1 MSYPALIFRSCVLVC
16 KFLHFQFLFPSV
28 CDYLF
33 DSCPELPSKFPPL
46 VVFGVNDVYDYESDK
61 RNPRKVIDGL
71 EGGLLDPIF
80 HSDVLKA
87 AYCSTVFIITS
98 ALITG
103 GRENVIATILLVVLG
118 WQYSSPPLRLKEIP
132 ILDSLSNGGI
142 VFLAWFCGFSFS
154 GLSIFEIPSKGIMLS
169 LCTTGIHALGAVMD
183 TEADMASGQR
193 TIATAFGKRPAAIFA
208 ALC

>member
-1 MSYPALIFRSCVLVC
+1 MFRSCVLVC

-87 AYCSTVFIITS
+87 AYCSTAFIITS

-103 GRENVIATILLVVLG
+103 GRENVIATILLVALG